1 MDYKQPSKEFLRTI
15 DIHKLLPQQEPFVM
29 TGTLIHFEMN
39 KLVTEFVIPEDNLF
53 VNDGKFSAAGLIENM
68 AQTCAARIGYINK
81 YILLRGIQIGYIGAI
96 RNLEIKELPSVGD
109 LITTE
114 VNIQEEVFGM
124 LLADANVKCGDKVIA
139 STEMK
144 IAVRDEEVNV

>member
-1 MDYKQPSKEFLRTI
+1 MDYRQSSEEFLRSI

-39 KLVTEFVIPEDNLF
+39 KIVTEFVIPEDNLF

-96 RNLEIKELPSVGD
+96 RNLEIMELPSVGD

>member
-39 KLVTEFVIPEDNLF
+39 KLATEFVIPEDNLF

-144 IAVRDEEVNV
+144 IAVRDEEVNI

>member
-1 MDYKQPSKEFLRTI
+1 MDYRNPTEEFLRSI
-15 DIHKLLPQQEPFVM
+15 DIHTLLPQQEPFVM
-29 TGTLIHFEMN
+29 TGTLVHFEMQR
-39 KLVTEFVIPEDNLF
+39 LVTEFVVPEHNIF

-68 AQTCAARIGYINK
+68 AQTCAARIGYTNK
-81 YILLRGIQIGYIGAI
+81 YILLRGIQIGYIGAL
-96 RNLEIKELPSVGD
+96 RNMEILDLPAVGEK
-109 LITTE
+109 ITTE

-124 LLADANVKCGDKVIA
+124 LLADAQVRCGDKLIA

>member
-96 RNLEIKELPSVGD
+96 RNLEIKELTSVGD

-144 IAVRDEEVNV
+144 IAVRDEEVNI

>member
-1 MDYKQPSKEFLRTI
+1 MDYKQPSKEFLCSI

-29 TGTLIHFEMN
+29 IGTLIHFEMN

-53 VNDGKFSAAGLIENM
+53 VNDGKFSATGLIENM

-96 RNLEIKELPSVGD
+96 RNLEIMELPSVGD

>member
-1 MDYKQPSKEFLRTI
+1 MDYKLPSKEFLRTI

>member
-1 MDYKQPSKEFLRTI
+1 MDYKLPSKEFLRTI

-96 RNLEIKELPSVGD
+96 RNLEIKDLPSVGD

>member
-96 RNLEIKELPSVGD
+96 RNLEIMELPSVGD

>member
-1 MDYKQPSKEFLRTI
+1 MDYRQPSEEFLRSI

-39 KLVTEFVIPEDNLF
+39 KIVTEFVIPEDNLF
-53 VNDGKFSAAGLIENM
+53 VNDGKFSATGLIENM

-96 RNLEIKELPSVGD
+96 RNLEIMELPSVGD

>member
-1 MDYKQPSKEFLRTI
+1 MDYRQPSEEFLRTI

-39 KLVTEFVIPEDNLF
+39 KIVTEFVIPEDNLF

-96 RNLEIKELPSVGD
+96 RNLGIMELPSVGD

>member
-1 MDYKQPSKEFLRTI
+1 MDYKLPSKEFLRTI

-96 RNLEIKELPSVGD
+96 RNLEIMELPSVGD

>member
-81 YILLRGIQIGYIGAI
+81 YILQRGIQIGYIGAI

>member
-109 LITTE
+109 LIITE

>member
-96 RNLEIKELPSVGD
+96 RNLEIKELPSVGN

>member
-1 MDYKQPSKEFLRTI
+1 MDYKLPSKEFLRTI

-53 VNDGKFSAAGLIENM
+53 VNDGKFSEAGLIENM

>member
-39 KLVTEFVIPEDNLF
+39 KLVTDFVIPEDNLF

-124 LLADANVKCGDKVIA
+124 LLAVANVKCGDKVIA

>member
-1 MDYKQPSKEFLRTI
+1 MDYKLPSKEFLRTI

-53 VNDGKFSAAGLIENM
+53 VNDGKFSATGLIENM

-96 RNLEIKELPSVGD
+96 RNLEIMELPSVGD

>member
-1 MDYKQPSKEFLRTI
+1 MDYKQPSKEFLRSI

-29 TGTLIHFEMN
+29 IGTLIHFEMN

-53 VNDGKFSAAGLIENM
+53 VNDGKFSATGLIENM

-96 RNLEIKELPSVGD
+96 RNLEIMELPSVGD